1 MYNSKQSQ
9 NIVTDSTHANSNSES
24 APNIASKRLRSQQNY
39 IGSMNTQTALNAI
52 VTNQNLQI

>member
-1 MYNSKQSQ
+1 MYNSKQNQ

-52 VTNQNLQI
+52 VTN